1 MSIPPPEDLNWSW
14 FRLPSWSVH
23 FHECCFLWTL
33 AFSNCLCCL
42 WIPEI
47 PKLREYIRRR
57 LLDKKK
63 RTVTK
68 YVTEAFGLLLLTDSF
83 SCIDHMQVCWESS
96 SRLRDQTYIGR
107 RILYHWATGKAQLIP
122 AKEDTSLLPLN
133 TVYLIQVSGE
143 PKVTIFNFPSLPICH
158 K

>member
-14 FRLPSWSVH
+14 FRLPSWSVP

-33 AFSNCLCCL
+33 AFSNCLWCL

-83 SCIDHMQVCWESS
+83 SCTDHVQVRWESW
-96 SRLRDQTYIGR
+96 LRDQTYIGR
-107 RILYHWATGKAQLIP
+107 RTLYHWATRKAQLIP
-122 AKEDTSLLPLN
+122 AEDTSLLPFN

-143 PKVTIFNFPSLPICH
+143 SKVTIFNFSSLPICH